1 MKESCKLKHV
11 HFQITRNCNLRCSFC
26 GQWGKKGFFS
36 DAAGEEMTFDD
47 WMRLIDELD
56 DSKPKIT
63 VWGGEPLTSVHF
75 DAIMKELKARGFE
88 TEIVTNGML
97 IDKHIDVIRSCC
109 DKVYVS
115 IDGIKEIHDYHR
127 GNGVYERVTDNLKR
141 LAHHN
146 VTVMSV
152 ITPELIYTIDSFLE
166 ELEDIGIKELY
177 LQDMIGLSEGEIML
191 YKLWMRMKFKKEAEY
206 IDSWYND
213 ELFKI
218 GDVDFGER
226 SYKIIHKKHAY
237 DGACRSMYSHA
248 HVSWNGDVMY
258 CTDFYDFSAGNVK
271 DMPLL
276 EIFTNE
282 ISEKFRSEVESN
294 SCMTCNHCSW
304 RKHEYL

>member
-1 MKESCKLKHV
+1 
-11 HFQITRNCNLRCSFC
+11 
-26 GQWGKKGFFS
+26 
-36 DAAGEEMTFDD
+36 MTFDD

-63 VWGGEPLTSVHF
+63 VWGGEPLTSVQF

-166 ELEDIGIKELY
+166 ELEDVGIKELY
-177 LQDMIGLSEGEIML
+177 LQDMIGLSACEIML
-191 YKLWMRMKFKKEAEY
+191 YKLWMMMKFKKEAEY

-213 ELFKI
+213 DLFKI